1 MKIAQHFRAYLD
13 AHKSLQL
20 PQLGSFTIVGDAGEF
35 FENGVPKK
43 WIQFIAN
50 KDEAADPEFIQYLS
64 QAIKVETCISESD
77 LNCFCQTT
85 REMLMQGFEAEI
97 PGIGFLHFETG
108 DQLIFSLKSIY
119 KNALQKLKKRNPAFI
134 SSFWL

>member
-13 AHKSLQL
+13 AHQSLQL
-20 PQLGSFTIVGDAGEF
+20 PLLGRFNIVGHAGEL

-50 KDEAADPEFIQYLS
+50 KDEAAEPCFIQYMS
-64 QAIKVETCISESD
+64 QAMKVETCIAESD

-85 REMLMQGFEAEI
+85 REMLIQGFEAEI

-108 DQLIFSLKSIY
+108 DRLQFSLKSIY
-119 KNALQKLKKRNPAFI
+119 KNAMQKLPKRSPAFI